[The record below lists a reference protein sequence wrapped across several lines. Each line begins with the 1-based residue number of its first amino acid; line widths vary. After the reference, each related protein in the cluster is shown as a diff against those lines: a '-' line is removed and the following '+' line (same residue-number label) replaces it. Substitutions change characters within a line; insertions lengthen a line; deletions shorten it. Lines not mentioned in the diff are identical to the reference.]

1 MDAGTQFFGTIFDTI
16 FLFLGA
22 MVIHENQGVME
33 EDCWVDNRSFASK
46 KYGIYSSIT

>member
-1 MDAGTQFFGTIFDTI
+1 MDASASFFVTI

-22 MVIHENQGVME
+22 MVIHENQGVEE
-33 EDCWVDNRSFASK
+33 EDCWVDNRSFPSK